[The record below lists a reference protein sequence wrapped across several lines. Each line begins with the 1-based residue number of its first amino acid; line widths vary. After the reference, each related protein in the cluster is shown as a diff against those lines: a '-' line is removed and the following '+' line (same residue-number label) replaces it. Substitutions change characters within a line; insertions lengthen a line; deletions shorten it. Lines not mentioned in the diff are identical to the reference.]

1 MPYFYR
7 IGKKILDLYH
17 IESIEPFD
25 EYNTPD
31 IRIMMSS
38 SKKHYIS
45 YPSPEERDKAFEEL
59 WQVLRALQGQNMD
72 VCPGG

>member
-1 MPYFYR
+1 MAAKFYR
-7 IGKKILDLYH
+7 IGDKILELYH

-25 EYNTPD
+25 EYNSSD

-45 YPSPEERDKAFEEL
+45 YASPEERDKAFEEL
-59 WQVLRALQGQNMD
+59 WQVLLELQEKQHTA
-72 VCPGG
+72 

>member
-1 MPYFYR
+1 MAAKFYR
-7 IGKKILDLYH
+7 IGDKILDLYH

-25 EYNTPD
+25 EYNSPD

-45 YPSPEERDKAFEEL
+45 YETADERDNAFEEL
-59 WQVLRALQGQNMD
+59 WQVLLDIQAKQGNS
-72 VCPGG
+72 